1 MASRTVAAAEA
12 AVKLAMDAFL
22 LLSPMTGIGRYI
34 RHLVQ
39 GLAQRPGLE
48 VELFYGL
55 RWSRELR
62 EAPVPGIGRAKAL
75 VKRFVPAPYALL
87 RMTRQLAFTA
97 GASRRGIDVYHAPAF
112 LPLRFHGPTVITVH
126 DLAFVRFPQM
136 HSAAMV
142 RAVNDRLPR
151 AIEQSAFV
159 LVDSDFVR
167 DEVLAVY
174 RPPPEKVITTHL
186 GVAEAFRPLS
196 AEEARPVLAR
206 HGLQYGQYILTVGTL
221 EPRKN
226 LKGALR
232 AYGMLPAALRGRYP
246 LVLAGMP
253 GWQLDGLA
261 EELEAGARNGAVKPL
276 GYVADADLP
285 GLYAGA
291 RVFLYPSLYE
301 GFGLPVLEAFACGA
315 PVVTSNGSSL
325 KELAAGYAA
334 TVDPAD
340 PVAIRAALVEAL
352 EGGEDRG
359 EQERRI
365 AWART
370 FTWARCA
377 ARTAQI
383 YQRAL
388 AAA

>member
-1 MASRTVAAAEA
+1 M
-12 AVKLAMDAFL
+12 KLAMDAFL

-34 RHLVQ
+34 RQLVQ
-39 GLAQRPGLE
+39 ELVRRPGLE

-62 EAPVPGIGRAKAL
+62 QAPVPGIGRAKAL
-75 VKRFVPAPYALL
+75 VKKLVPAPYTLL
-87 RMTRQLAFTA
+87 RLSRQLAFTA

-112 LPLRFHGPTVITVH
+112 LPLRFNGPTVITVH

-142 RAVNDRLPR
+142 RAVNSRLPR
-151 AIEQSAFV
+151 AIEKAAFV
-159 LVDSDFVR
+159 LVDSEFVR
-167 DEVLAVY
+167 EEVLAVY
-174 RPPPEKVITTHL
+174 GPRPEKVITTPL
-186 GVAEAFRPLS
+186 GVSEAFRPLT

-206 HGLQYGQYILTVGTL
+206 HKLVHGQYILTVGTL

-226 LKGALR
+226 LRGALR
-232 AYGMLPAALRGRYP
+232 AYGMLPAALRARYP

-253 GWQLDGLA
+253 GWQLEDLTG
-261 EELEAGARNGAVKPL
+261 ELEAGARKGDLKPL

-285 GLYAGA
+285 SLYAGA
-291 RVFLYPSLYE
+291 RAFLYPSLYE

-325 KELAAGYAA
+325 KELAADYAA

-340 PVAIRAALVEAL
+340 PAAVSTALREAL
-352 EGGEDRG
+352 EGRDDAPEER
-359 EQERRI
+359 ERRI
-365 AWART
+365 AWARS

-377 ARTAQI
+377 ERTAHV

-388 AAA
+388 GAA